1 MPLSNHKLQLALL
14 FASILLSLHC
24 GSSSFGL
31 YALGQELWRTLVC
44 TNCDETLAT
53 VVLFELRMPR
63 TLLAALCGGA
73 LAAAGVV
80 SQGLFRNALASP
92 SILGTSAGGG
102 MFAVL
107 AFYLLPVVSHWL
119 TLPLFAFAGAL
130 LASVVVLSCA
140 RSVSIERLLLV
151 GFALN
156 TFFAAVTSLYVYLA
170 LEEFHKVSA
179 IMNWL
184 MGGFAGRSWQHIQLM
199 LLPLGIGL
207 IFAYYIGIR
216 LDILSLGEE
225 VASSLSVNTHKL
237 RYQAIL
243 ALALLV
249 GASVAVAGALP
260 FIGLMIPHLARMWHG
275 ASHRNL
281 LIKSFLYGSSFVLL
295 IDSITREISG
305 AHELNV
311 GIVTALVGGIFF
323 LVMLVFKQQSSPAH

>member
-1 MPLSNHKLQLALL
+1 MPVSNHKLQLVILL
-14 FASILLSLHC
+14 ASILLSLQC
-24 GSSSFGL
+24 GSSGFDL
-31 YALGQELWRTLVC
+31 FTLGQELWRSLTC
-44 TNCDETLAT
+44 NDCDQTLAT
-53 VVLFELRMPR
+53 VVLFELRLPR

-73 LAAAGVV
+73 LAAAGVI

-102 MFAVL
+102 LFAVL
-107 AFYLLPVVSHWL
+107 AFYLLPVVSHWFA
-119 TLPLFAFAGAL
+119 LPLFAFAGAL
-130 LASVVVLSCA
+130 LASAVVLSCA
-140 RSVSIERLLLV
+140 RNVSVERLLLI

-184 MGGFAGRSWQHIQLM
+184 LGGFSGRSWQHIQLM

-207 IFAYYIGIR
+207 VFACRIGIR

-225 VASSLSVNTHKL
+225 VASSMSIDTRKL
-237 RYQAIL
+237 RYHAIL
-243 ALALLV
+243 SIALLV

-281 LIKSFLYGSSFVLL
+281 LIKSALYGSSFVLV
-295 IDSITREISG
+295 IDSLTREVSG
-305 AHELNV
+305 AYELNV
-311 GIVTALVGGIFF
+311 GIVTALVGGMFF
-323 LVMLVFKQQSSPAH
+323 LALLVFKKQSSMH